1 MNITEAIRVSL
12 MGLIGNKMRSFLTML
27 GIIIGVA
34 AVIIVVA
41 IGQGLKRDTLER
53 IEKMGTNL
61 LSVDPGPSRRT
72 GVVLETTVVNLQEED
87 AIQIAQQV
95 RGVMKVAPEVSGRV
109 QAKYR
114 SRNFGTRLI
123 GSTPDYQT
131 VRNWKLAEGRFFD
144 DSEVRGRKRV
154 CVVGKQIVDEL
165 FYGRSPIGEWVRVK
179 NLPFEV
185 IGVAA
190 EVGGSWGSPDNQIVG
205 PLSTVKQRVLGQDY
219 LNSISVSALTTGDVD
234 RVERGIET
242 LLRRRHKL
250 RAGQPSDFH
259 IMKQAMFLESM
270 AEAGETMTKL
280 LGGIALV
287 SLLVGGVGIMNIML
301 VSVTERTREVGI
313 RKAVGA
319 RKKAIMA
326 QFLIESMVLSIIG
339 GGMGVVLGVV
349 TSLILASQSGWS
361 AIVSP
366 VSIVEAFLFAAAVGI
381 FFGLWPAKKAADM
394 DPIAALRYE

>member
-1 MNITEAIRVSL
+1 MNVKEAIRVAL
-12 MGLIGNKMRSFLTML
+12 MGLVGNKMRSFLTML

-41 IGQGLKRDTLER
+41 IGQGLKRDTLQR

-61 LSVDPGPSRRT
+61 LSVNPGPSRRS

-87 AIQIAQQV
+87 ALEIARQV
-95 RGVMKVAPEVSGRV
+95 RGVMKVAPEVQGRV

-114 SRNFGTRLI
+114 SRNVSTRLV

-131 VRNWKLAEGRFFD
+131 VRNWKVAEGRFFD
-144 DSEVRGRKRV
+144 DSDVRGRKRV
-154 CVVGKQIVDEL
+154 CVVGKQVVDDL
-165 FYGRSPIGEWVRVK
+165 FYGHSPIGEWVRVK

-250 RAGQPSDFH
+250 RAGQPSDFN
-259 IMKQAMFLESM
+259 IMKQSMFLESM

-301 VSVTERTREVGI
+301 VSVTERTREIGI
-313 RKAVGA
+313 RRAIGAKKRNIMTQFIMEAIVLCQVGGVIGVLLGILGGNSAAYFLKLPPVIPLDWVVIGLTICSVVGVLFGSYPAYKAA
-319 RKKAIMA
+319 N
-326 QFLIESMVLSIIG
+326 LDPIES
-339 GGMGVVLGVV
+339 
-349 TSLILASQSGWS
+349 
-361 AIVSP
+361 
-366 VSIVEAFLFAAAVGI
+366 
-381 FFGLWPAKKAADM
+381 
-394 DPIAALRYE
+394 LRYE